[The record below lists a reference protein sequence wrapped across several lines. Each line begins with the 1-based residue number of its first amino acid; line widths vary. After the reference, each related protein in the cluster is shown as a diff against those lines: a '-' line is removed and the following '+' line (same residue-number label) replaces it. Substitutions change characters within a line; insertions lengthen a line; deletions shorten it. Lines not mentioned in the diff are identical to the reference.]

1 MTRRHLLFVV
11 LIGIA
16 LASVSVRDIVLYNPS
31 QSLPAG
37 FYLRLGQGPER
48 GAIVTVRARDV
59 APDYAELRTFTDD
72 GDRFLKRIAAA
83 EGDVVCATGDQ
94 IIAAGRTL
102 SRLSHDRYGSVLP
115 HWEGCQRLGPGE
127 VFLLG
132 DTPDSFDGRYWG
144 PTPIDQIEGVWR
156 RL

>member
-1 MTRRHLLFVV
+1 V
-11 LIGIA
+11 LGIT
-16 LASVSVRDIVLYNPS
+16 LTLVSARDIVLYNPS

-37 FYLRLGQGPER
+37 FYLRVSQEPER

-59 APDYAELRTFTDD
+59 AADYAELRAFTDD
-72 GDRFLKRIAAA
+72 ADRFLKRIAAA
-83 EGDVVCATGDQ
+83 QGDVVCATGDQ
-94 IIAAGRTL
+94 IIAARQTFT
-102 SRLSHDRYGSVLP
+102 RLSHDRYGTALP